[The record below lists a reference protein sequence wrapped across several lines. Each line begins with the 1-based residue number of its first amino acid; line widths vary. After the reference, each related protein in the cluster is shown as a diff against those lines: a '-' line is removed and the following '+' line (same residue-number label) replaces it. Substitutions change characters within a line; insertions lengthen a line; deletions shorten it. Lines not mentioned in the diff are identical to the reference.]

1 MIFPRLGLG
10 LGLGFLG
17 LDTYHGE
24 FFIAFS
30 ENVMG
35 GRVGENLS
43 DFESETNSTR
53 KSKSKFSKYFVKVLQ
68 GALAKGKHIR

>member
-1 MIFPRLGLG
+1 MKRPKSVIFPRLGLGLG

-35 GRVGENLS
+35 GRVGEN
-43 DFESETNSTR
+43 
-53 KSKSKFSKYFVKVLQ
+53 
-68 GALAKGKHIR
+68 